1 MDGMDAPLSQMVREA
16 CRHPAGSAE
25 RRKSLTKVIRLIA
38 NKLWKEHTPYYQDA
52 VQQTWVYFCQ
62 NICEGNTGEPYN
74 PDRSHVTTWLNYYLK
89 RRLQDLYTET
99 QKQQSKIVSGQN
111 ECLGSA
117 DLNQTVNP
125 IENLAAN
132 PDVPTLLEEVRNWV
146 ETDPEG
152 ELRQAHIT
160 NRPDITCQ
168 VLILRRLPPE
178 TSWKTLATEFNLS
191 ISTLSSFYQ
200 RQCLPRLRKFGESEG
215 YL

>member
-1 MDGMDAPLSQMVREA
+1 MGVFLPEYL
-16 CRHPAGSAE
+16 
-25 RRKSLTKVIRLIA
+25 RRKH
-38 NKLWKEHTPYYQDA
+38 W
-52 VQQTWVYFCQ
+52 
-62 NICEGNTGEPYN
+62 EPYN

-132 PDVPTLLEEVRNWV
+132 PDVSTLLEEVRNWV

-160 NRPDITCQ
+160 NRRT
-168 VLILRRLPPE
+168 
-178 TSWKTLATEFNLS
+178 
-191 ISTLSSFYQ
+191 
-200 RQCLPRLRKFGESEG
+200 
-215 YL
+215 